1 MPPPADGADP
11 PLPEGDAALLARV
24 AAGEPGALDRLIAR
38 HGHGLT
44 VVAARYLG
52 RMAEAEE
59 VAQEVWLRVW
69 RRAARFDPDRAA
81 ARTWLYRIAVNM
93 CIDRLRRRRLHRLV
107 RLDEA
112 AADMPETAPQAQ
124 RIVAGRRRLDH
135 VRSEIARQPDRQRM
149 ALLLA
154 VGAGLTGEEIA
165 EALGTS
171 RGGAEQLLARARR
184 RLRARIGK
192 APDG

>member
-1 MPPPADGADP
+1 MPPPSDRTDP
-11 PLPEGDAALLARV
+11 RSPEGDAALLARV
-24 AAGEPGALDRLIAR
+24 AAGERGALDRLILR
-38 HGHGLT
+38 HGHGVT

-69 RRAARFDPDRAA
+69 RRAGRFDPDRATV
-81 ARTWLYRIAVNM
+81 RTWLYRIAVNL
-93 CIDRLRRRRLHRLV
+93 CIDRLRRRRVQALIG
-107 RLDEA
+107 LD
-112 AADMPETAPQAQ
+112 DTAPDLPDPAPEVE
-124 RIVAGRRRLDH
+124 RVLAGRRRLDE
-135 VRSEIARQPDRQRM
+135 VRAEIARLPDRQRM

-165 EALGTS
+165 AALGTS

-184 RLRARIGK
+184 RLRARIGD
-192 APDG
+192 AG